1 MKIFLRL
8 FTSILSLVLVSF
20 AVFGTLFFHSS
31 FRTLLERELDSNSNQ
46 TKMIVFALLSSV
58 ESVESEYA
66 PKEEDFSD
74 IMRTLSA
81 NFSSQTS
88 GMALYDSDREALY
101 EKGIAFDEET
111 LTDITISVNKNTAV
125 QKVVTMDG
133 SQCVVSFSSVELC
146 GENYLLSVAENVEYL
161 YDYRR
166 QMYRYYCMITGL
178 IIVLAGLVSFALAYH
193 FAKPIGVLAK
203 TSISFANGEY
213 EERVKVVGND
223 ELTDMMSAFNF
234 MAERLSD
241 NIQELFE
248 AARRQEEFTGAFAH
262 ELKTPLTSIIG
273 YSDMLQTMELTDEER
288 FASANYIYRQ
298 GKRLER
304 LSRSM
309 LLLTSVNSGEIVME
323 KIPATRL
330 FDEAY
335 GIVEAALKKDG
346 VSCKMDAEDAW
357 IEGEMDLLATLLTN
371 LMDNARKA
379 CAGVDGN
386 IEVKGICAQEEY
398 CVTVSDNGCGIPE
411 EDIPKVSE
419 AFFMVDKSRSRKA
432 GGAGLGLT
440 LCSKI
445 VSRHGGVMEIQSV
458 LQRGTTVT
466 VRLPLVKEMRKN
478 GEVPYEKQI

>member
-20 AVFGTLFFHSS
+20 AVFVTLLFHSS

-46 TKMIVFALLSSV
+46 TKMIVYALLSSV

-66 PKEEDFSD
+66 PEKDDFSD

-81 NFSSQTS
+81 NFSSRTS
-88 GMALYDSDREALY
+88 GMALYDSDRVVLY
-101 EKGIAFDEET
+101 EKGIAFGKET
-111 LTDITISVNKNTAV
+111 LLDITTSLNENAAV
-125 QKVVTMDG
+125 QKVVTMNG
-133 SQCVVSFSSVELC
+133 SQCVVSFSTVELC
-146 GENYLLSVAENVEYL
+146 GETYLLSVAENVEYL
-161 YDYRR
+161 YEYRR
-166 QMYRYYCMITGL
+166 QMYRYYCIITGL
-178 IIVLAGLVSFALAYH
+178 MNALAGIVSFALAYH

-203 TSISFANGEY
+203 TSISFANGKY
-213 EERVKVVGND
+213 DERVKVVGND

-241 NIQELFE
+241 NIQELSE
-248 AARRQEEFTGAFAH
+248 AARRQEEFTAAFAH

-273 YSDMLQTMELTDEER
+273 YSDMLQTMELSDEER

-309 LLLTSVNSGEIVME
+309 LMLTSVDSGEIVME
-323 KIPATRL
+323 KIPAPRL

-335 GIVEAALKKDG
+335 GILEPALKKDRI
-346 VSCKMDAEDAW
+346 SCNVNAEDAW
-357 IEGEMDLLATLLTN
+357 IEGEMDLLVTLLTN

-379 CAGVDGN
+379 CAVDGI
-386 IEVKGICAQEEY
+386 IEARGVCTQEDY
-398 CVTVSDNGCGIPE
+398 CITISDNGCGIPK
-411 EDIPKVSE
+411 EDIPKVPE

-440 LCSKI
+440 LCAKI
-445 VSRHGGVMEIQSV
+445 VSRHGGTLDIQSV

-466 VRLPLVKEMRKN
+466 VRLPLAKEKRKD